1 MATAGT
7 SCTVTTTTWAWAW
20 ACCSSPSTRRRRILL
35 LLPPLPSSS
44 RLRLSCCSLDRDPI
58 PIPIRIPMAAKAKAI
73 RVHELG
79 GPEVM
84 RWEEVEV
91 GDPKEGE
98 IRIRTTAI
106 GVNFIDVYFRKGVYA
121 APAMPFTPGTLL
133 FLPFLLQPH
142 HPLLAALNSSR
153 KPTNVHT

>member
-1 MATAGT
+1 M
-7 SCTVTTTTWAWAW
+7 V
-20 ACCSSPSTRRRRILL
+20 
-35 LLPPLPSSS
+35 
-44 RLRLSCCSLDRDPI
+44 
-58 PIPIRIPMAAKAKAI
+58 KAKAI

-84 RWEEVEV
+84 RWEEVEL

-121 APAMPFTPGTLL
+121 APALPFTPGRFPNQFSLL
-133 FLPFLLQPH
+133 VDKILFNPSTNNMLQVGKLLALSLQLGLASLAEKLGMLLLMLATPWDPMPRSRSFQPASLFPCLLQ
-142 HPLLAALNSSR
+142 LITSKQLRSCSR
-153 KPTNVHT
+153 A

>member
-1 MATAGT
+1 M
-7 SCTVTTTTWAWAW
+7 V
-20 ACCSSPSTRRRRILL
+20 
-35 LLPPLPSSS
+35 
-44 RLRLSCCSLDRDPI
+44 
-58 PIPIRIPMAAKAKAI
+58 KAKAI

-84 RWEEVEV
+84 RWEEVEL

-121 APAMPFTPGTLL
+121 APALPFTPGRFPQSIFSSDCIKLKN
-133 FLPFLLQPH
+133 FLLDRQI
-142 HPLLAALNSSR
+142 
-153 KPTNVHT
+153 

>member
-1 MATAGT
+1 M
-7 SCTVTTTTWAWAW
+7 V
-20 ACCSSPSTRRRRILL
+20 
-35 LLPPLPSSS
+35 
-44 RLRLSCCSLDRDPI
+44 
-58 PIPIRIPMAAKAKAI
+58 KAKAI

-84 RWEEVEV
+84 RWEEVEL

-121 APAMPFTPGTLL
+121 APALPFTPGRFPNHSSRIIWLRKIKI
-133 FLPFLLQPH
+133 F
-142 HPLLAALNSSR
+142 PLGKLNSMHQ
-153 KPTNVHT
+153 PTT

>member
-1 MATAGT
+1 M
-7 SCTVTTTTWAWAW
+7 V
-20 ACCSSPSTRRRRILL
+20 
-35 LLPPLPSSS
+35 
-44 RLRLSCCSLDRDPI
+44 
-58 PIPIRIPMAAKAKAI
+58 KAKAI

-84 RWEEVEV
+84 RWEEVEL

-121 APAMPFTPGTLL
+121 APALPFTPGRFPNQFNSSLL
-133 FLPFLLQPH
+133 KKNPLGKIQFNSSTNNILQAWK
-142 HPLLAALNSSR
+142 LLALSLQLALVSLAEKLGMLLLTLATPWDPMPRSR
-153 KPTNVHT
+153 SFQPASLFPCRLQLITSKQLRSCSRA